1 MPIILIILT
10 GSQEEQMS
18 EEAAAEHTRDKNNVV
33 GVFAPEEG
41 MLWAHRRHP
50 AVKVKTGTYTQRR
63 ESWSVEK
70 HRGSHSLSW

>member
-18 EEAAAEHTRDKNNVV
+18 EEAAAEHTRDKKNVV

-50 AVKVKTGTYTQRR
+50 AEGENWHVHTKKGKLV
-63 ESWSVEK
+63 S
-70 HRGSHSLSW
+70 